1 MDKIIMMKRIKRK
14 DGNKNAQKTLQTADF
29 LHIDADANTQLF
41 CIFLADSGGGIG
53 EFGAE

>member
-1 MDKIIMMKRIKRK
+1 MMKRIKRK
-14 DGNKNAQKTLQTADF
+14 DGNKNVQKILQTADF